1 MNNSGTSNSKYD
13 GSNPQP
19 VAVQIK
25 IPNKLAEV
33 FLAKDVRVRGAYGG
47 RGSGKTVSFAKMAAI
62 RGYELAQAGKTGII
76 LCGREFM
83 NSLEDSSMAEI
94 KKAIRSMAW
103 LERHYDIGDKYIRT
117 KDKRIEFAFVGMR
130 HNLDSI
136 KSKSSIHLF
145 WADEA
150 ESISETAWVKT
161 MPTVREHNSEVW
173 VTWNPE
179 RETSAAHKRFRLAD
193 DDDMIVVEVNHSDNP
208 WFPDVLERERL
219 SDFRNRPD
227 EYDHIWGGGMKTH
240 IVGAYYASQLAKAK
254 ASHRIMRVPIDPLL
268 PVKLFCDIG
277 GTGKKS
283 DAFAIWAAQ
292 FVGHEVRVVNYY
304 EAQGQEISHHLN
316 WMRNQGYESDA
327 AEIILPH
334 DGATHD
340 RVYSVSYESAFK
352 QAGYRTEVIPNQG
365 PGAAMDRIEA
375 GRRLFP
381 SMIFDEH
388 GTKDG
393 RYILGFYH
401 EKRDEKRGNI
411 GLGPNHDDAS
421 HCGDAFGLMAVAHK
435 KPRSTAPQLNY
446 KISRPRNSTINY

>member
-446 KISRPRNSTINY
+446 KISRPRNSAINY